1 MKHSPYELKKS
12 SSEKIQ
18 ATQITIKVRGI
29 ARGKGKALKKE
40 WNAKNTKKRSK
51 TATINILK
59 FTFFEWKNVSF
70 IPKHGLAKP
79 SLYHY
84 NCVSFFG
91 LQDS

>member
-40 WNAKNTKKRSK
+40 WNAKNTKKKKQNSNNKYFEIYFFRMEKCVLYSK
-51 TATINILK
+51 T
-59 FTFFEWKNVSF
+59 W
-70 IPKHGLAKP
+70 
-79 SLYHY
+79 
-84 NCVSFFG
+84 FG
-91 LQDS
+91 KT

>member
-1 MKHSPYELKKS
+1 MQ
-12 SSEKIQ
+12 KIQ
-18 ATQITIKVRGI
+18 
-29 ARGKGKALKKE
+29 
-40 WNAKNTKKRSK
+40 KKRSK